1 MIYLNIFDSIMKRQV
16 ISIFFL
22 FIISFQVIP
31 INSFFNW
38 EQMEM
43 SQDITEDAV
52 EKSESKSIK
61 FETCHSLFLDYPP
74 FSNLTKSFIL
84 NIEMGQLA
92 QGHSNANFIPPIF
105 S

>member
-1 MIYLNIFDSIMKRQV
+1 M
-16 ISIFFL
+16 
-22 FIISFQVIP
+22 
-31 INSFFNW
+31 NSLFNW

>member
-1 MIYLNIFDSIMKRQV
+1 MKRQV

-38 EQMEM
+38 EQIEM
-43 SQDITEDAV
+43 SEDITEDTV
-52 EKSESKSIK
+52 EKSGAKSIK

-74 FSNLTKSFIL
+74 FSNPTKNFIL

-92 QGHSNANFIPPIF
+92 QGHSNVTIIPPRF

>member
-1 MIYLNIFDSIMKRQV
+1 MKRQV

-31 INSFFNW
+31 INSFVNW

-52 EKSESKSIK
+52 EKSEAKSKK
-61 FETCHSLFLDYPP
+61 FETWHSLFLEYPQFP
-74 FSNLTKSFIL
+74 STTKRFIL
-84 NIEMGQLA
+84 NVELGLLA
-92 QGHSNANFIPPIF
+92 QGHSNVIIIPPNF

>member
-38 EQMEM
+38 EQIEM

>member
-1 MIYLNIFDSIMKRQV
+1 MKRQI

>member
-1 MIYLNIFDSIMKRQV
+1 
-16 ISIFFL
+16 
-22 FIISFQVIP
+22 
-31 INSFFNW
+31 
-38 EQMEM
+38 M

>member
-1 MIYLNIFDSIMKRQV
+1 M
-16 ISIFFL
+16 
-22 FIISFQVIP
+22 
-31 INSFFNW
+31 NSLFNW

-52 EKSESKSIK
+52 KKSESKSIK

-74 FSNLTKSFIL
+74 FYNPTKPFIL
-84 NIEMGQLA
+84 IIEMSQLA
-92 QGHSNANFIPPIF
+92 QGNSNVTIIPPDF

>member
-1 MIYLNIFDSIMKRQV
+1 MIYLNTFDSIMKRQV

-31 INSFFNW
+31 MNSFFNW

-74 FSNLTKSFIL
+74 FSNPTKPFIL
-84 NIEMGQLA
+84 NIEIGQLA
-92 QGHSNANFIPPIF
+92 QGYSNVTIIPPHF

>member
-1 MIYLNIFDSIMKRQV
+1 MYQYYYRKFTIIMKRQV

-31 INSFFNW
+31 IKSFFNW

-52 EKSESKSIK
+52 EKSEAKSKNLKPAIPYFLNTLS
-61 FETCHSLFLDYPP
+61 FLVQLSVLF
-74 FSNLTKSFIL
+74 
-84 NIEMGQLA
+84 
-92 QGHSNANFIPPIF
+92 
-105 S
+105 

>member
-1 MIYLNIFDSIMKRQV
+1 MKRQA

-31 INSFFNW
+31 IKSFFNW

-52 EKSESKSIK
+52 EKSEAKSKK
-61 FETCHSLFLDYPP
+61 FETCHSLFLEYPHFP
-74 FSNLTKSFIL
+74 SPTKRFIL
-84 NIEMGQLA
+84 NIEMGLLA
-92 QGHSNANFIPPIF
+92 QGHSNVTIIPPNF

>member
-1 MIYLNIFDSIMKRQV
+1 M
-16 ISIFFL
+16 
-22 FIISFQVIP
+22 
-31 INSFFNW
+31 NSLFNW

-74 FSNLTKSFIL
+74 FYNPTKPFIL
-84 NIEMGQLA
+84 IIEMSQLA
-92 QGHSNANFIPPIF
+92 QGHSNATIIPPDF